1 MSRIEPGFTLIEFG
15 FFVLSIGTAMTAGT
29 IGLRSCGCFVGAIM
43 AVVGFFLPFGLA
55 SVVGFLSDAIINWRP
70 PRPACENGK
79 CRWNKYGL
87 NSEKFVRNELEW
99 SCRCG
104 KKYLTVGRRFVRL
117 MDDGRMEPYK
127 VLRGRRKAGK
137 DEQAAL
143 DASPVPNFWVR
154 VCHGDRWVDDA

>member
-1 MSRIEPGFTLIEFG
+1 MTRIEPGFTLIEFG

-43 AVVGFFLPFGLA
+43 AVVGFFLPFSLA

-70 PRPACENGK
+70 PRPVCEDGK
-79 CRWNKYGL
+79 CKWYKYHT
-87 NSEKFVRNELEW
+87 NCIDYPKHASERVCE
-99 SCRCG
+99 CG
-104 KKYLTVGRRFVRL
+104 KRYLVDGRRFAKL
-117 MDDGRMEPYK
+117 LDSGSTEPYK

-143 DASPVPNFWVR
+143 DSSPVPNFWVR
-154 VCHGDRWVDDA
+154 VYHGDRWVDDA